1 MKIFN
6 KIFIFSLAAVV
17 CSACLGDLNTKPL
30 NKTDFTSENAY
41 ENPSSYLNALAYINS
56 SYV

>member
-30 NKTDFTSENAY
+30 NKTDFTSENAIGQY
-41 ENPSSYLNALAYINS
+41 FLMSSS
-56 SYV
+56 SF